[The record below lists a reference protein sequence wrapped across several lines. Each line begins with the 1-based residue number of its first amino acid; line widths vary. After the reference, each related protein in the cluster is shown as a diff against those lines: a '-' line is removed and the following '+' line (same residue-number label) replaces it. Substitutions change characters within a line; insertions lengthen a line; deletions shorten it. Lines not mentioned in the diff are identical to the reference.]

1 MTKKAPHSPPVPD
14 PTSLKSDVPV
24 EIMRQFGESLKSAKK
39 KVKTVKFASRKPPAE
54 ASIEFE
60 GGQRMP
66 TGNIASGRSEQV
78 VQEAITRAS
87 QVLGDRDEALRWLGT
102 PVRGLD
108 FATPISLL
116 GSAQGLGR
124 VLDILGQM
132 EHGIW

>member
-1 MTKKAPHSPPVPD
+1 VSKKAPYSPPAPD
-14 PTSLKSDVPV
+14 PTSLKSDDSVHV
-24 EIMRQFGESLKSAKK
+24 MHQLAESLKSAKK
-39 KVKTVKFASRKPPAE
+39 VKKVKFAIRRPPAGS
-54 ASIEFE
+54 SIEFQ
-60 GGQRMP
+60 GGQQVP
-66 TGNIASGRSEQV
+66 TGAIASGRSGQV
-78 VQEAITRAS
+78 VQSVITRAS

-116 GSAQGLGR
+116 GSAQGLVR

>member
-1 MTKKAPHSPPVPD
+1 MTKKAPHSPPAPD
-14 PTSLKSDVPV
+14 PASLKSDDPV
-24 EIMRQFGESLKSAKK
+24 DVMHQLAESPKSAKK
-39 KVKTVKFASRKPPAE
+39 LKKFKFARTG
-54 ASIEFE
+54 ASIELE
-60 GGQRMP
+60 GTQLMP
-66 TGNIASGRSEQV
+66 TGVIASGRSEQV
-78 VQEAITRAS
+78 VQEVITRAS
-87 QVLGDRDEALRWLGT
+87 EVLGDRDEALRWLGI